1 MKQANSNNYLEL
13 TMNINIS
20 LHLLNKQQLE
30 LSIHQWCNQS
40 TAFTMMKRNN
50 LSKAVEKLSLSINNK

>member
-20 LHLLNKQQLE
+20 LHSLNKQQLE
-30 LSIHQWCNQS
+30 LSIHQRCNQS
-40 TAFTMMKRNN
+40 TAFTMMKGNN
-50 LSKAVEKLSLSINNK
+50 HSKESHEEAESLH